1 MNYPCCLAF
10 ALSVLVPVH
19 AAPLQGDGAAAH
31 VLNRLAYGPR
41 PGDIARVSAIGVQ
54 RYIDEQL
61 DPAALPLPV
70 ALEERL
76 ATLATLQEP
85 AGAALQRLFD
95 ARDARNASGD
105 GRMQRQR
112 EVSAQ
117 LRDEASQARLLRA
130 VDSPRQL
137 EEVMV
142 DFWFNHFNVYAG
154 KGDVR
159 ALATGFERDAIR
171 PHAFGRFRDLL
182 GATARHPAML
192 YYLDNRVS
200 KAGGINENYAREL
213 MELHTLGVDGGYT
226 QQDVT
231 ALARM
236 LTGWTYRPQQLIGQG
251 ETFHF
256 DPKRHDGGAKTW
268 LGRSVEA
275 GGVREGEMAL
285 DVLAMHPATA
295 RHVSMKLAQY
305 FVADVPP
312 QALVER
318 MTRTWML
325 NDGDIRAVLRTLFAS
340 AEFMDDGAA
349 GAKFKT
355 PYQYVVSA
363 ARASAAA
370 ADTKQ
375 MAGALSR
382 LGMPVYGCQ
391 TPDGYRNTR
400 DAWLN
405 ADALGIRIGL
415 AATLGRNA
423 DAGAV
428 GAALGPAL
436 SPRTRELAAAG
447 PDQLRAALLLGSPD
461 FMQR

>member
-1 MNYPCCLAF
+1 MNYLCWLAF
-10 ALSVLVPVH
+10 ALSALAPVH
-19 AAPLQGDGAAAH
+19 AAPLQGDAAAAH

-54 RYIDEQL
+54 AYIDEQL

-76 ATLATLQEP
+76 AVLATLQEP
-85 AGAALQRLFD
+85 AGAALQRLFA
-95 ARDARNASGD
+95 ARDAPGD
-105 GRMQRQR
+105 ERMRRQR

-159 ALATGFERDAIR
+159 ALATSFERDAIR

-182 GATARHPAML
+182 GATAHHPAML

-226 QQDVT
+226 QHDVT
-231 ALARM
+231 ELARM
-236 LTGWTYRPQQLIGQG
+236 LTGWTYRPKQLIGQG
-251 ETFHF
+251 ETFYF
-256 DPKRHDGGAKTW
+256 DPKRHDRGAKTW
-268 LGRSVEA
+268 LGRSVEPR
-275 GGVREGEMAL
+275 GVREGEMAL

-340 AEFMDDGAA
+340 AEFMDDSAA

-370 ADTKQ
+370 PDTKQ

-405 ADALGIRIGL
+405 ADALGTRIGL
-415 AATLGRNA
+415 AAALGRNA

-447 PDQLRAALLLGSPD
+447 PDRLRAALLLGSPD